1 METKDFEIDG
11 LDFKENTQ
19 RTMDK
24 QVAERSSLATAL
36 KTFAWIGLFFGMFF
50 SFYWGF
56 TDTGYLT
63 GSVHYFQLD
72 GDFNAGIF
80 FLCVIISVISFCIML
95 GFAKIVEAADKYL
108 KQ

>member
-1 METKDFEIDG
+1 MEKNELNENNIIDTKLPLPLTLRILAVLG
-11 LDFKENTQ
+11 LCYGII
-19 RTMDK
+19 M
-24 QVAERSSLATAL
+24 
-36 KTFAWIGLFFGMFF
+36 

-56 TDTGYLT
+56 TDVSYYSGR
-63 GSVHYFQLD
+63 VDYFQLD

-80 FLCVIISVISFCIML
+80 FICVITSVITFCIML

>member
-1 METKDFEIDG
+1 MKTNDYELDG
-11 LDFKENTQ
+11 LGFNENI
-19 RTMDK
+19 
-24 QVAERSSLATAL
+24 AEAHDIHQIGTSYITITL
-36 KTFAWIGLFFGMFF
+36 KIIAWMCLFFGIFS

-56 TDTGYLT
+56 TDTSYRGNIY
-63 GSVHYFQLD
+63 YFQLD

-80 FLCVIISVISFCIML
+80 FLCLIYSVLSFSMLL